1 MAYSLQGGTS
11 VPLFRGVMSMDFKL
25 KDIVILVLVMII
37 SFPIVI
43 FIVLFI
49 TGNMRVEFGPVK
61 PVEEEIARVE
71 LIKQNYKTDSLAA
84 ENSKTWQALQMEREE
99 IAKERKELL
108 EERQKLELFQRDLE
122 AQKEEISGSQKK
134 IEHLVSRSDS
144 LEKRK
149 TRQLAKVYSAMRPAE
164 AAQIIGTLQDE
175 LAARI
180 LDGISDDRQK
190 AKILAAL
197 PQAKATRLTRLM
209 GGSTR

>member
-1 MAYSLQGGTS
+1 
-11 VPLFRGVMSMDFKL
+11 MDLKL

-43 FIVLFI
+43 FIVLFL
-49 TGNMRVEFGPVK
+49 TGNMRVEFGPIQ
-61 PVEEEIARVE
+61 PAEEDVARVE
-71 LIKQNYKTDSLAA
+71 LMKQDNKTDSLAA
-84 ENSKTWQALQMEREE
+84 ENSRTWRALEKERQD
-99 IAKERKELL
+99 IARERKELL

-122 AQKEEISGSQKK
+122 TQKEEISLSQKK
-134 IEHLVSRSDS
+134 IERLVSHSDS
-144 LEKRK
+144 LEKKK
-149 TRQLAKVYSAMRPAE
+149 TVQLAKVYSAMRPAE
-164 AAQIIGTLQDE
+164 AAQIIGTLPDA

-197 PQAKATRLTRLM
+197 PQEKATRLTRLM

>member
-1 MAYSLQGGTS
+1 MPAS
-11 VPLFRGVMSMDFKL
+11 LFRGVVSMDIKL
-25 KDIVILVLVMII
+25 KDIVILVLVMLF

-43 FIVLFI
+43 GVVLLI
-49 TGNMRVEFGPVK
+49 TGNMRIEFGPVK
-61 PVEEEIARVE
+61 PEEEEVARVE
-71 LIKQNYKTDSLAA
+71 LIKQNDKTDSLATV
-84 ENSKTWQALQMEREE
+84 NSKTWQALQKERED
-99 IAKERKELL
+99 IAQERKALL

-122 AQKEEISGSQKK
+122 MQKDEISGSRKK
-134 IEHLVSRSDS
+134 IESLVSLSDS
-144 LEKRK
+144 LKKKK
-149 TRQLAKVYSAMRPAE
+149 TAQLAKVYSAMRPAE

-197 PQAKATRLTRLM
+197 PQEKATALTRLM

>member
-1 MAYSLQGGTS
+1 MSI
-11 VPLFRGVMSMDFKL
+11 PLFRGVLLMDLKL
-25 KDIVILVLVMII
+25 KDIVILVLVMLI

-43 FIVLFI
+43 FVVLFI
-49 TGNMRVEFGPVK
+49 TGNVRMEFGPVK
-61 PVEEEIARVE
+61 PADEDVARVE
-71 LIKQNYKTDSLAA
+71 LIKQNDKTDSLATV
-84 ENSKTWQALQMEREE
+84 NSKTWQALQKERED
-99 IAKERKELL
+99 IAQERKALL

-122 AQKEEISGSQKK
+122 TQKAEISGSRKK
-134 IEHLVSRSDS
+134 IESLVSRSDS
-144 LEKRK
+144 LEKKK
-149 TRQLAKVYSAMRPAE
+149 TAQLAKVYSAMRPAE

-197 PQAKATRLTRLM
+197 PQEKATALTRLM

>member
-1 MAYSLQGGTS
+1 MPVS
-11 VPLFRGVMSMDFKL
+11 LFRGVVSMDIKL
-25 KDIVILVLVMII
+25 KDIVILVLVMLF

-43 FIVLFI
+43 GVVLLI
-49 TGNMRVEFGPVK
+49 TGNMRIEFGPVK
-61 PVEEEIARVE
+61 PEEEEVARVE
-71 LIKQNYKTDSLAA
+71 LIKQNDKTDSLATV
-84 ENSKTWQALQMEREE
+84 NSKTWQALQKERED
-99 IAKERKELL
+99 IAQERKALL

-122 AQKEEISGSQKK
+122 MQKDEISGSRKK
-134 IEHLVSRSDS
+134 IESLVSLSDS
-144 LEKRK
+144 LKKKK
-149 TRQLAKVYSAMRPAE
+149 TAQLAKVYSAMRPAE

-197 PQAKATRLTRLM
+197 PQEKATALTRLM

>member
-1 MAYSLQGGTS
+1 
-11 VPLFRGVMSMDFKL
+11 MDLKL

-43 FIVLFI
+43 FIVLFL
-49 TGNMRVEFGPVK
+49 TGNMRVEFGPIQ
-61 PVEEEIARVE
+61 PAEEDVARVE
-71 LIKQNYKTDSLAA
+71 LMKQDNKTDSLAA
-84 ENSKTWQALQMEREE
+84 ENSRTWRALEKERQD
-99 IAKERKELL
+99 IARERKELL

-122 AQKEEISGSQKK
+122 TQKEEISLS
-134 IEHLVSRSDS
+134 H
-144 LEKRK
+144 
-149 TRQLAKVYSAMRPAE
+149 SAMRPAE
-164 AAQIIGTLQDE
+164 AAQIIGTLPDA

-197 PQAKATRLTRLM
+197 PQEKATRLTRLM

>member
-1 MAYSLQGGTS
+1 LRQGKS
-11 VPLFRGVMSMDFKL
+11 IPLFRGVLSMDLKL
-25 KDIVILVLVMII
+25 KDIVILVLVMLI

-43 FIVLFI
+43 FVVLFI
-49 TGNMRVEFGPVK
+49 TGNMRIEFGPVK
-61 PVEEEIARVE
+61 PAAEDAARVE
-71 LIKQNYKTDSLAA
+71 LIKQNEKTDSLATA
-84 ENSKTWQALQMEREE
+84 NSKTWQAMQKED
-99 IAKERKELL
+99 IALERKELL

-122 AQKEEISGSQKK
+122 TQKNEISGSRKK
-134 IEHLVSRSDS
+134 IETLVSRSDS

-149 TRQLAKVYSAMRPAE
+149 TVQLAKVYSAMRPVE

-197 PQAKATRLTRLM
+197 PQEKATRLTRLM
-209 GGSTR
+209 GGSAR